1 MSRYAFVANRARAET
16 LSSRQL
22 RRRLANQPA
31 LVLDRDATGVEE
43 GMQRGSRVEWSGQL
57 EQSHRAGVCAYHGAR
72 KMSKSRA
79 GRMSMRLSQRPNRLR
94 GSKRTASRC
103 G

>member
-16 LSSRQL
+16 RSSRQF
-22 RRRLANQPA
+22 RRMLADRPA
-31 LVLDRDATGVEE
+31 LVLDPDATGVEE
-43 GMQRGSRVEWSGQL
+43 GTQRGSRVEWSGQL
-57 EQSHRAGVCAYHGAR
+57 EQWHSAGVSAYHGAR
-72 KMSKSRA
+72 KRSKSRA

-94 GSKRTASRC
+94 GSKRTSSRC